1 MALTQIIAIGIA
13 TAVAVLILRPLKSEL
28 AVVVGLVG
36 SAIMLVLIIGGL
48 ADIVSSINGLVARTG
63 LATQLFASILKI
75 VGIGYL
81 CDIAASICRD
91 AGSQTVADMIVLG
104 GKVTIVILAMPIIQS
119 LVDVVLGVLN

>member
-13 TAVAVLILRPLKSEL
+13 TAVAVLILRPLKTEL
-28 AVVVGLVG
+28 AVVVGLIG
-36 SAIMLVLIIGGL
+36 SAIMLVLIVGGL
-48 ADIVSSINGLVARTG
+48 ANVVSGISGLVARTG

-91 AGSQTVADMIVLG
+91 AGSQTVADVIVLA

-119 LVDVVLGVLN
+119 LVDVVLGVLD

>member
-36 SAIMLVLIIGGL
+36 SAIMLVLIISGL
-48 ADIVSSINGLVARTG
+48 ANIVSSINGLVARTG

>member
-1 MALTQIIAIGIA
+1 MARTQILASGIA
-13 TAVAVLILRPLKSEL
+13 TAVAVLILRPLKTEL
-28 AVVVGLVG
+28 AVVVGLIG
-36 SAIMLVLIIGGL
+36 SAVMLVLIVGGL
-48 ADIVSSINGLVARTG
+48 ANVVSGINGLVARTG

-91 AGSQTVADMIVLG
+91 AGSQTVADVIILA

-119 LVDVVLGVLN
+119 LVDVVLGVLD